1 MHAALSA
8 TCSASAAAPAP
19 LRGISSM
26 ATKRLLGE
34 MLALWHAQGG
44 TPVQIESVGG
54 VDAARRVQAG
64 EAFDLVFLAD
74 DALTKLGQS
83 GCLRPGSQRALAL
96 SLVAAA
102 VPQGAAAVEIGD
114 EQRLRQAIAAAPS
127 IGYSTGPSGVALQA
141 LFAHWGV
148 SEAVAAKTVQAPP
161 GVPVGELVAQGKVAL
176 GFQQLSEL
184 MHVPGITLLG
194 LLPESVAIR
203 TVFSGA
209 IGQACTQTEQ
219 AEQLLAFM
227 AGPQTAALKQREGMA
242 PAP

>member
-1 MHAALSA
+1 
-8 TCSASAAAPAP
+8 
-19 LRGISSM
+19 M

-141 LFAHWGV
+141 LFAHWG
-148 SEAVAAKTVQAPP
+148 
-161 GVPVGELVAQGKVAL
+161 GERGR
-176 GFQQLSEL
+176 G
-184 MHVPGITLLG
+184 G
-194 LLPESVAIR
+194 
-203 TVFSGA
+203 
-209 IGQACTQTEQ
+209 
-219 AEQLLAFM
+219 
-227 AGPQTAALKQREGMA
+227 
-242 PAP
+242 